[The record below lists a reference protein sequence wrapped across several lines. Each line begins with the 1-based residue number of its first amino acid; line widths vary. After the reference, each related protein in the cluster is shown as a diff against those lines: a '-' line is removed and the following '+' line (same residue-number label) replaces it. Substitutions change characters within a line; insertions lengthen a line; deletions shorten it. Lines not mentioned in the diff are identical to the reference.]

1 MQAMPDYNAMSDED
15 FERDANAVL
24 SDLVR
29 LKHKMERP

>member
-1 MQAMPDYNAMSDED
+1 MSDED

-29 LKHKMERP
+29 LKRKMERP